1 MSNIKIPRTKL
12 EFDIFSAIFY
22 THPMST
28 SESSWQIEN
37 LLKAAFVRTKERF
50 LSYFL
55 ALLLSIAIG
64 IVSFLVVI
72 LIGALLF
79 FIYSTA
85 KSALLGVVLLL
96 AGIALFIVVIVYV
109 SAWTGLVLVDILI
122 QEKKIGVI
130 ETFKKLRKEV
140 WGWFLFTSL
149 SSLFF
154 IGLIPFG
161 LMTVGLLFILWIFWG
176 SFSILIYLQDKRNG
190 LENLWVSRAMIN
202 QKFWPIAGR
211 LLLLNAIFWFMGYLF
226 NNVND
231 GSFRWVSFV
240 FSLVTAPLATS
251 FLYEIYV
258 HLEKPKIVRRPFIWV
273 LLSLIGWIILLIL
286 LYILFTT
293 AANWGPALWERIP
306 KNLPPTL
313 PPAVKSV

>member
-1 MSNIKIPRTKL
+1 MGYAHI
-12 EFDIFSAIFY
+12 FDFLTEIFY

-37 LLKAAFVRTKERF
+37 LLKAAFIRTKERF

-55 ALLLSIAIG
+55 ALLFSIAIG
-64 IVSFLVVI
+64 IASFLVVM
-72 LIGALLF
+72 LVGVLLF

-85 KSALLGVVLLL
+85 KSALLGGVLLF
-96 AGIALFIVVIVYV
+96 AGIALFIVVSVYV

-130 ETFKKLRKEV
+130 ETFKKMRSEV
-140 WGWFLFTSL
+140 WGWFIFTLL
-149 SSLFF
+149 SSFFF

-161 LMTVGLLFILWIFWG
+161 LMTIGVIFILWIFWG
-176 SFSILIYLQDKRNG
+176 SFSILIYLYDKRKG
-190 LENLWVSRAMIN
+190 LENLWASRAMIN

-211 LLLLNAIFWFMGYLF
+211 LLLLQIVFWFIGYVF
-226 NNVND
+226 NNLND
-231 GSFRWVSFV
+231 GSFRWVSFI
-240 FSLVTAPLATS
+240 FSFITAPYATS
-251 FLYEIYV
+251 YLYEVYT
-258 HLEKPKIVRRPFIWV
+258 HLEKPKTVQQPFVWV
-273 LLSLIGWIILLIL
+273 LLSLIGWIILIIL
-286 LYILFTT
+286 LYLIFTT
-293 AANWGPALWERIP
+293 AANWLPAIWERIP